1 MPDLIT
7 TELGSDG
14 VLTATIDMPDR
25 SMNVFSKALMDAI
38 EALLDRVDASSDIA
52 SVVLTSGKSSFLA
65 GADLPMVQGYA
76 ISARSAT
83 TEQMFALCGR
93 LGRLFVRLEA
103 SAKPWVAAV
112 NGTALGGGLELA
124 MACRVRLV
132 SDAPRTALGV
142 PEVRW
147 GLLPGAGGTQRLP
160 RLAGFKPAMSLLL
173 TGKSLDADSA
183 VAAGIFDA
191 KVAADKL
198 LPAAQARAR
207 ELQGQPYDAARKFRY
222 LAQTDVPTHSDSTAR
237 QIALDNGVADADLDI
252 YPAYLAITHSVLLG
266 ARLPLHQA
274 NDVEMRQFLKLM
286 FNPVAGNMMG
296 TLFINRQR
304 ADKAWRPPEGL
315 RLTQVGVGALPD
327 ANAPWAQALSKSRL
341 VHAPDPTLPADTLA
355 LTDSHGTRLVV
366 SLACLNA
373 PGQTP
378 SASPPTCP
386 LAVLCPQG
394 PYGRVLEI
402 VGATDADMP
411 TLAALAAAL
420 QALAYRTS
428 GSGSVLHALAS
439 ITAGTES
446 ARLQSQ
452 ASAAQQHLARGHITE
467 PEFFDVAACTAGV
480 FPAWSG
486 GPFTWA
492 SQHSESLPA

>member
-1 MPDLIT
+1 MTELIR

-38 EALLDRVDASSDIA
+38 EALLERVDTSSDIA
-52 SVVLTSGKSSFLA
+52 SVVLTSGKPSFLA
-65 GADLPMVQGYA
+65 GADLPMVQGFA
-76 ISARSAT
+76 NSARSAT

-93 LGRLFVRLEA
+93 LGRLFVRLEM

-160 RLAGFKPAMSLLL
+160 RLVGFKPAMVLLL
-173 TGKSLDADSA
+173 TGNSLDADSA
-183 VAAGIFDA
+183 VAAGLFDA

-207 ELQGQPYDAARKFRY
+207 ELQGQPYDAVRKFRY
-222 LAQTDVPTHSDSTAR
+222 LAQVDVPDHSDSTAR
-237 QIALDNGVADADLDI
+237 QVALDQGVADADLDI

-274 NDVEMRQFLKLM
+274 TDVEMRQFLKLM
-286 FNPVAGNMMG
+286 FNPVAGNMIG

-315 RLTQVGVGALPD
+315 HITQVGVGALSD
-327 ANAPWAQALSKSRL
+327 TNAPWTQALSKSRL
-341 VHAPDPTLPADTLA
+341 AHAPDPTLPADALA

-366 SLACLNA
+366 SVTYLKAA
-373 PGQTP
+373 GRKQ
-378 SASPPTCP
+378 SAGP

-402 VGATDADMP
+402 VGAADADMP
-411 TLAALAAAL
+411 TLAALAVAL

-428 GSGSVLHALAS
+428 GPASVLHQLAS
-439 ITAGTES
+439 ITTGTDG
-446 ARLQSQ
+446 ARLQNQ
-452 ASAAQQHLARGHITE
+452 ANAAQQHLGRGHITE

-480 FPAWSG
+480 SPAWSG

-492 SQHSESLPA
+492 SQHSESLAA